1 MFILNK
7 IFIFLFVFLLATKII
22 GQDFVLDQITV
33 SANKINTP
41 ISQTGTNISI
51 INKDTIGE
59 STGNFISEVIDNT
72 PGITVY
78 QSGPIGTITNIYT
91 RGFGNKY
98 SKIYYNGIEMSD
110 ITAPQVTPEVRGI
123 TTNNLNKIEILQGS
137 QSALYGSEAIG
148 GTFFLESEKIGQS
161 GDETKIGFEY
171 GSFNTRKLNF
181 STGRKYENGFISL
194 SY

>member
-1 MFILNK
+1 MSILNK

-78 QSGPIGTITNIYT
+78 QSGPIGTITNISVSYT
-91 RGFGNKY
+91 HL
-98 SKIYYNGIEMSD
+98 
-110 ITAPQVTPEVRGI
+110 TLP
-123 TTNNLNKIEILQGS
+123 
-137 QSALYGSEAIG
+137 
-148 GTFFLESEKIGQS
+148 
-161 GDETKIGFEY
+161 TKRIV
-171 GSFNTRKLNF
+171 
-181 STGRKYENGFISL
+181 
-194 SY
+194 

>member
-1 MFILNK
+1 MSILNK

-51 INKDTIGE
+51 LNKDTISE
-59 STGNFISEVIDNT
+59 SRGNFFSEVIDNT

-98 SKIYYNGIEMSD
+98 SKIYYNGIEISD
-110 ITAPQVTPEVRGI
+110 IQHLKSHLKLEVLLLI
-123 TTNNLNKIEILQGS
+123 I
-137 QSALYGSEAIG
+137 
-148 GTFFLESEKIGQS
+148 
-161 GDETKIGFEY
+161 
-171 GSFNTRKLNF
+171 
-181 STGRKYENGFISL
+181 
-194 SY
+194 